1 LTDQWVAAVFFGMVV
16 ADTLDTVNVVGHAE
30 PAPARRRPAWGKLLL
45 IALVTAALA
54 AAWRFTP
61 LAEFITAERIIG
73 WARAVREVRW
83 APLAVIALY
92 TPAAF
97 VMFPRPLLTLL
108 TVIAFGPWLGFAY
121 GMTGILVAALATYY
135 AGRLLP
141 SGTVK
146 RLAGE
151 KLDDM
156 SKKLRADGFLAVT
169 AVRLVPIAPFAIE
182 GIVAGAVR
190 IRLWPY
196 ALGTMLGMLPG
207 VLATSVF
214 GRQLTAALED
224 PSTINWLIVAGV
236 LLALGVLT
244 WLVRRW
250 FAKRG

>member
-1 LTDQWVAAVFFGMVV
+1 LGQ
-16 ADTLDTVNVVGHAE
+16 
-30 PAPARRRPAWGKLLL
+30 RRQPAWGKILLV
-45 IALVTAALA
+45 ALATAALA

-61 LAEFITAERIIG
+61 LSEFITAERIVG
-73 WARAVREVRW
+73 WAKAVRGVTW
-83 APLAVIALY
+83 APLVVIAIY

-108 TVIAFGPWLGFAY
+108 TVIAFGPWLGFVY
-121 GMTGILVAALATYY
+121 GMAGILVAALATYY

-141 SGTVK
+141 RGTVK

-156 SKKLRADGFLAVT
+156 SKKLRADGLLAVT
-169 AVRLVPIAPFAIE
+169 AVRLVPLAPFAIE

-196 ALGTMLGMLPG
+196 ALGTFLGMLPG

-214 GRQLTAALED
+214 GGQITAWLED
-224 PSTINWLIVAGV
+224 PSTVNWLIVGGIV
-236 LLALGVLT
+236 LALVVFTL
-244 WLVRRW
+244 LVRRW
-250 FAKRG
+250 LAAQG